1 MSVVAQSVGLQK
13 NEGAARMQGMHNAEK
28 NKNYII
34 CQCHEFGRHIALFK
48 GETGAIL
55 GRMKSGSIQDLAVRL
70 CCRNFDC
77 VHPAACTLFLVSAL
91 RQRAIFREIL
101 EAELKTRGRKEGR
114 KEGKNNTVDGG
125 DDYDD
130 VKIFK
135 VATTTNFFYCHV
147 VSPLDCLIL
156 ASVESAARADLTGAA
171 SALPCRLLY

>member
-101 EAELKTRGRKEGR
+101 EAELKTRGRKGGR
-114 KEGKNNTVDGG
+114 KEGRR
-125 DDYDD
+125 
-130 VKIFK
+130 VKTTPSTAATI
-135 VATTTNFFYCHV
+135 TTTSKFLKWLRPPTFFIAT
-147 VSPLDCLIL
+147 SFLRLI
-156 ASVESAARADLTGAA
+156 ASSWRAWRAPPEPT
-171 SALPCRLLY
+171 